1 MHTRSTLFIS
11 LLLLVF
17 TRTEA
22 QQTEIAAIQPAIF
35 SALEWR
41 CIGPHRGG
49 RTVGAVGVPQQPGTF
64 YIGVNN
70 GGVWKSTDYGR
81 IWSPIFD
88 DQPTGSIGDVAVAPS
103 DPNILYVA
111 SGEGIQR
118 PDLSV
123 GNGVYRSAD
132 GGKSWV
138 NTGLSNGLQIGG
150 LAIDP
155 TDPDRVFAA
164 VLGHPYG
171 PNTERG
177 VFRTKNGGKT
187 WEKVKFIDQNSGAI
201 QVAIDPQNP
210 QIVYA
215 DFYASRLAPWE
226 NGKWQ
231 GAGSGLWK
239 SIDGGNT
246 WAPLIKGLPTPAQG
260 LGRIGFCICPSLP
273 SRLYATVDCVEDPE
287 FTGQYGGIYRSD
299 DAGTTWYRTNADPR
313 LWGRGDDFAE
323 IKADPINPD
332 VLYSA
337 NVVAW
342 KSTDGGN
349 TWQPFRGAPG
359 GDDYHRL
366 WINPKDPNI
375 ILIASDQGAIVT
387 VNGGQTFSSWYNQP
401 TAQFYH
407 VSTDNAFPYNVYGG
421 QQESGSVCISS
432 RGNDGQITFR
442 EWHAVGVDEYG
453 YIAPDP
459 LDPNIVYGGRITR
472 HDKRTGQTQNI
483 KPEAI
488 RSGQYRF
495 IRTAPVLFSPVDP
508 QTLYFA
514 GNVLFKTK
522 NGGNSWDVI
531 SPDLTRQVWEI
542 PACVGIFSPEA
553 EKTNRKRGV
562 IYAVAPSQQD
572 TNTIWAGTDDGLI
585 HITRNGGKKWTN
597 ITPPAVTDWS
607 KVSQLDAGHFDNNT
621 CYAAINRIRLDDLRP
636 LIFRTHDGG
645 KSWQKI
651 TDGLPANEPIN
662 TVREDP
668 YQKGLL
674 FAGSENAVYV
684 SFDDGDH
691 WQSLRLN
698 MPATSIRDLVVK
710 NDDIVVGTHGRS
722 FWILDNITPLRQTAA
737 DRNANT
743 AVAETRLFKPQDAI
757 RVRWNMNTDTPLPQE
772 EPAGQNPPDGAMID
786 YVLNGDTRQISL
798 EILDSKGQVV
808 RQYASDDMAPDI
820 SYVNIPLYW
829 IRPFQLLSGKKGAH
843 RFCWDMRYNPIYQE
857 GFSFPIAAVF
867 GQTAPEPSAPFAVP
881 GTYTARLTADGKTY
895 EQTFNVTIDPR
906 VTTSPEDLQR
916 QHDLSLRCYRLC
928 AATRQSNLDIQSV
941 LSYKTGAG
949 NTKKTE
955 KANRLLAE
963 FQTMAAA
970 LQQSKPNLKT
980 LSGQLFG
987 LMQQL
992 QECDR
997 RPTAQLV
1004 VAVERISA
1012 AADSLLQRWQY
1023 LKDQKMPAVNA
1034 ALSNAKQRSILTA
1047 MATDHTLGMTHP
1059 DTADDTWKPLFDATL
1074 TNATFPKGIWEF
1086 TPAGELTATE
1096 DQCIFSR
1103 EKYRNFVLDL
1113 EFKTAEG
1120 TNSGVIVHCS
1130 NTDNWIPNSVEIQ
1143 IADDYSEEWRK
1154 ADPTWQCGAIFG
1166 HLASAKKAVKQ
1177 PGEWNHYTITCI
1189 NRQIWVVLN
1198 GEPVNHMDMGLWLSG
1213 SRNPDGTSIPSWLSK
1228 PFATLPLDGHI
1239 GLQGKHAGAPIWFRN
1254 MRIKAL

>member
-22 QQTEIAAIQPAIF
+22 QQTEIAATQPAIF
-35 SALEWR
+35 SSLEWR

-103 DPNILYVA
+103 EPNILYVA

-239 SIDGGNT
+239 STDGGNT

-820 SYVNIPLYW
+820 SHVNIPLYW

-857 GFSFPIAAVF
+857 DFSFPIAAVF

-1074 TNATFPKGIWEF
+1074 TNATFPKGIWGF